1 MYFVVSSIKD
11 DEQEV
16 NNRVKVQR
24 EENDE
29 LRKKRIRKGDTLKT
43 NEESS
48 RYWEECLGCWTLSS
62 RWRASQTAANIQ
74 PCVFSL
80 LF

>member
-1 MYFVVSSIKD
+1 MYYVVSSIKD

-29 LRKKRIRKGDTLKT
+29 LRKKRIRKGETLKT
-43 NEESS
+43 NEKSS
-48 RYWEECLGCWTLSS
+48 RGGV
-62 RWRASQTAANIQ
+62 
-74 PCVFSL
+74 PGL
-80 LF
+80 LDTE